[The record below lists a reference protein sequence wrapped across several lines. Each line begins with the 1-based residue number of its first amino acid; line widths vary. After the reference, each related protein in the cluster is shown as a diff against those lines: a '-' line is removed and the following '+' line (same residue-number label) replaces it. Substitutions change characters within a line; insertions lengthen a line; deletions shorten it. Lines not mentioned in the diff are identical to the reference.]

1 MRWILDALH
10 YARDRQVRGGI
21 PLVEVFDYSLS
32 HGDGQCCVCSSDL
45 KGKVLC
51 NGRSKLITLC
61 LSPLPRFLSSPR
73 AFNFASRRLQRERQ
87 KTNRFRLAKQQLC
100 TCITFFCTFLSA
112 VVPHDYNVKVP
123 NFTFCRVREHKTTT
137 FFFFS

>member
-61 LSPLPRFLSSPR
+61 LSPPPRFLSSPR

-87 KTNRFRLAKQQLC
+87 KTNGFRLAKQQLC
-100 TCITFFCTFLSA
+100 TCITLLVHFYRPLL
-112 VVPHDYNVKVP
+112 PDYNVKVP
-123 NFTFCRVREHKTTT
+123 NFTFCRGREHKTTT
-137 FFFFS
+137 FLFFS

>member
-61 LSPLPRFLSSPR
+61 LSPPPRFLSSPR
-73 AFNFASRRLQRERQ
+73 AFNFASRHP
-87 KTNRFRLAKQQLC
+87 
-100 TCITFFCTFLSA
+100 
-112 VVPHDYNVKVP
+112 PHDAKKELKQ
-123 NFTFCRVREHKTTT
+123 R
-137 FFFFS
+137 

>member
-51 NGRSKLITLC
+51 NGRSKLIKLC
-61 LSPLPRFLSSPR
+61 LSPPPRFLSSPR
-73 AFNFASRRLQRERQ
+73 AFNFASHHPPYDTKRELKQRDCECNENG
-87 KTNRFRLAKQQLC
+87 KKPIGL
-100 TCITFFCTFLSA
+100 
-112 VVPHDYNVKVP
+112 D
-123 NFTFCRVREHKTTT
+123 
-137 FFFFS
+137 

>member
-51 NGRSKLITLC
+51 NGRSKLIKLC
-61 LSPLPRFLSSPR
+61 LSPPPRFLSSLALLILPLVSLPTTQKGSLS
-73 AFNFASRRLQRERQ
+73 NDDGDCNENGK

-100 TCITFFCTFLSA
+100 TCITLLGTFL
-112 VVPHDYNVKVP
+112 
-123 NFTFCRVREHKTTT
+123 
-137 FFFFS
+137 